1 MNSRGFKMQ
10 DSRSGVRGSGGAK
23 DAGCPAHLW
32 VGLVIVALFLA
43 QACGPKPVSGPAAF
57 FPETNEV
64 PGWSKAETRTF
75 EADRLWEYIDGDAD
89 RYIQAGVERT
99 LTTDYRYHDKVE
111 AVADI
116 YVMKAPESARK
127 IFDAESSV
135 GSQRVQ
141 LGEDARLF
149 PASLTF
155 RRGRYFVRL
164 VAYQQ
169 DPEMKKALTELA
181 RAIEQRLRG
190 QGRGPW
196 PAGV

>member
-1 MNSRGFKMQ
+1 MNSQGFKMQ
-10 DSRSGVRGSGGAK
+10 DSRSGVRGSGCAK
-23 DAGCPAHLW
+23 DAGCSAHLW

-64 PGWSKAETRTF
+64 PGWSKGETRTF

-99 LTTDYRYHDKVE
+99 MTTDYRYHDKIQ

-116 YVMKAPESARK
+116 YVMKAPEGARK
-127 IFDAESSV
+127 IFDAESSI
-135 GSQRVQ
+135 GSQPARI
-141 LGEDARLF
+141 GEDGRIF

-155 RRGRYFVRL
+155 RKGPYFVRL
-164 VAYQQ
+164 VAYQEA
-169 DPEMKKALTELA
+169 PEMGKALTELA
-181 RAIEQRLRG
+181 RAIERRLK
-190 QGRGPW
+190 
-196 PAGV
+196 A